1 MSVFTAKEAKN
12 RFGQLL
18 DAAQRE
24 PVTITKN
31 GRAVAMMLSASD
43 DSMIAAVESFLEER
57 YWGERIADAERAGYI
72 GARESNRILS
82 EALNA
87 ED

>member
-1 MSVFTAKEAKN
+1 MV
-12 RFGQLL
+12 

-43 DSMIAAVESFLEER
+43 DSMIAALEGFLEER
-57 YWGERIADAERAGYI
+57 YWGERIADAERGGYI
-72 GARESNRILS
+72 GVEESNRILS

-87 ED
+87 KD